1 MFRNYLDSDEVPKY
15 YYNINADIDVPEPI
29 NSEGGH
35 QLENLSKIFTAEVL
49 KQEMSKERFIKIPD
63 VIREYYQRLGR
74 PTGLFRAKSLE
85 EKLNTPAKI
94 FYKREDTSPL
104 GSHKL
109 NSALP
114 QAYYA
119 SKEGVEKLTTE
130 TGAGQWGSALAA
142 ACSFMGIDCDVYMV
156 NVSYNQKI
164 MRKRIIEMYGGNLFA
179 SPSNNTDVGREI
191 LNDTPKHPGSLAIA
205 ISEAIEVA
213 LADDNIKYSL
223 GSVLNHVMLHQTI
236 IGQEVQNQLKVEDI
250 EPDVLIACVGGGSNF
265 AGFTYP
271 FVHEKLNG
279 GSDHEIIAVEPS
291 ACPTLTKG
299 EYKYDFGDSSGFTP
313 MLKMFTLGHNFIAP
327 SIHAG
332 GLRYHGMSPQI
343 SILKET
349 DIIKAVSVDQN
360 DAFSAAKLFA
370 NTEGLIPAPES
381 SHAIKIAINEALK
394 CKGTGETKNII
405 FNMSGHGLLDLAAY
419 S

>member
-1 MFRNYLDSDEVPKY
+1 MFRSYLDSDEVPKY
-15 YYNINADIDVPEPI
+15 YYNINADIDVPNPI

-35 QLENLSKIFTAEVL
+35 QLENLSKIFSNEIL
-49 KQEMSKERFIKIPD
+49 KQEMSKERFIKIPG
-63 VIREYYQRLGR
+63 VVREYYQRLGR
-74 PTGLFRAKSLE
+74 PSGLFRAKSLE

-94 FYKREDTSPL
+94 FYKREDSSPL

-119 SKEGVEKLTTE
+119 MKEGVEKLTTE
-130 TGAGQWGSALAA
+130 TGAGQWGSALSA
-142 ACSFMGIDCDVYMV
+142 ACSFIGIDCDVYMV
-156 NVSYNQKI
+156 KVSYNQKP
-164 MRKRIIEMYGGNLFA
+164 MRKTVIEMYGGNIFA
-179 SPSNNTDVGREI
+179 SPSNNTDVGREV
-191 LNDTPKHPGSLAIA
+191 LNDTPNHPGSLAIA

-213 LADDNIKYSL
+213 LANDNIKYSL

-236 IGQEVQNQLKVEDI
+236 IGQEVQNQLEVNDI

-271 FVHEKLNG
+271 FVHESLNG
-279 GSDHEIIAVEPS
+279 DSSPEIIAVEPS

-299 EYKYDFGDSSGFTP
+299 EYKYDFGDSLGFTP
-313 MLKMFTLGHNFIAP
+313 LLKMFTLGHDFVAP

-343 SILKET
+343 SVLKNEG
-349 DIIKAVSVDQN
+349 IIKAVSAEQD

-370 NTEGLIPAPES
+370 NSEGLIPAPES
-381 SHAIKIAINEALK
+381 SHAIKVVIDEALK
-394 CKGTGETKNII
+394 CKDTGESKNIV
-405 FNMSGHGLLDLAAY
+405 FNMSGHGLLDLTAY